1 MQQKAKYETK
11 ETLNLLEE
19 GLEEIMTYLD
29 RIGKDFVEYNKS
41 MKHKRTN
48 ITKFRLIQIRS
59 DCSSVFNIKK
69 SINLRLVENIYN
81 TFI

>member
-48 ITKFRLIQIRS
+48 ITKFRLIQI
-59 DCSSVFNIKK
+59 
-69 SINLRLVENIYN
+69 
-81 TFI
+81 